1 MANNAADVTATV
13 TPAGRRGALRHPVMR
28 AILAAEAVSA
38 LGSQMSFVALPWFV
52 LVTTGSATRMG
63 MVLAFELLPVA
74 LLGLPSAIAVRRL
87 GVRTAMLIADA
98 CRAPLLLA
106 VPVLH
111 ALGLLSF
118 PLLLGIVFMLG
129 VFSAP
134 YLSAQRL
141 VIPETFQDDESLVV
155 QGNALLEGVIRFATL
170 LGPALAGVAIG
181 AFGAQNVLYLDGL
194 SFLVAFVILRRSLPR
209 RVVGATAE
217 ASREARGVLAGARF
231 VARHPVLRRI
241 TATAL
246 LFGLFFPPL
255 LASLPVLTNERYGG
269 DSRVAGLLY
278 AAWGAGALLGTAAVL
293 RLARRV
299 PPLRLGA
306 IGCLGVALPMWALV
320 LPLTPLQFGSVLLV
334 SGLFIPIINAPIISL
349 IMLSAP
355 DAVRT
360 QVLTFV
366 MTANLLAGPLAYLL
380 TGPALD
386 WLGLTPVYLMV
397 ALGNTGTAALM
408 LSFVRAE
415 RQPAPTTVE

>member
-231 VARHPVLRRI
+231 VAGHPVLRRI

-278 AAWGAGALLGTAAVL
+278 AAWGAGALLGTGAVL

>member
-1 MANNAADVTATV
+1 MTATA
-13 TPAGRRGALRHPVMR
+13 TKAGRRGALRNPVMR
-28 AILAAEAVSA
+28 AILSAEAVSA

-87 GVRTAMLIADA
+87 GVRTTMLIADA

-106 VPVLH
+106 VPALH

-118 PLLLGIVFMLG
+118 SLLLGIVFLLG

-141 VIPETFQDDESLVV
+141 VIPETFQDDAHLVV

-181 AFGAQNVLYLDGL
+181 AIGAHNVLYLDGL
-194 SFLVAFVILRRSLPR
+194 SFLAAFVILLRSLPPR
-209 RVVGATAE
+209 ARGAAD
-217 ASREARGVLAGARF
+217 AAPQEARGIFAGARF

-255 LASLPVLTNERYGG
+255 LASLPVLTTQRYGG
-269 DSRVAGLLY
+269 DARVAGLLY
-278 AAWGAGALLGTAAVL
+278 AAWGAGALLGTGAVL

-306 IGCLGVALPMWALV
+306 IGCLGVALPMWVFV
-320 LPLTPLQFGSVLLV
+320 LPLTPLQFGLVLLV

-349 IMLSAP
+349 IMLSSP

-386 WLGLTPVYLMV
+386 WLGLTPVYLLV
-397 ALGNTGTAALM
+397 ALGNTATAALM
-408 LSFVRAE
+408 LTFIRAKNS
-415 RQPAPTTVE
+415 PASATVD